1 MITEFVNAKGRRS
14 ILLFR
19 VSGLWTLLAI
29 LAALFGALSATV
41 RLLTSFA
48 DYDDE
53 EYMLLSTAHYINEG
67 HLYTQTLSHYGPFY
81 FYAQGIFSQLL
92 HLPVTHDMG
101 RLVTLVYWASS
112 SLLAQFSCTDYPR
125 ALSWRAPPGSV
136 ICSSAR
142 SLLMNRGIHNRWS
155 CYFT

>member
-1 MITEFVNAKGRRS
+1 MPERVRHHLITEFVNAKGRRS

-53 EYMLLSTAHYINEG
+53 GYMLLSTAHYINEG
-67 HLYTQTLSHYGPFY
+67 HLYTQTLSHYDPFY
-81 FYAQGIFSQLL
+81 FYAQGIFSQML

-101 RLVTLVYWASS
+101 RLVMLVHWMAS
-112 SLLAQFSCTDYPR
+112 SLLATVFVYR
-125 ALSWRAPPGSV
+125 LSNSIFLACAAGLCN
-136 ICSSAR
+136 IAR
-142 SLLMNRGIHNRWS
+142 QLGP
-155 CYFT
+155 Y